1 MNNTIRKFVNA
12 VDKRPFSMAVATVAT
27 TTMTGMII
35 LKATDN
41 NTYVQER
48 RPLTTREAHFR
59 AMIEDAKESSWRENL
74 KNAAMA
80 QEQNMNIHG
89 NQSEVSNF
97 VDKINARSREILN
110 RDQEYWR
117 QKKEQ
122 ENEQKLFATTTMW

>member
-89 NQSEVSNF
+89 NQSEISNF

>member
-41 NTYVQER
+41 NTHVQER

-117 QKKEQ
+117 QKKEH

>member
-89 NQSEVSNF
+89 NQSEISNF
-97 VDKINARSREILN
+97 VDKINTRSREILN

-117 QKKEQ
+117 QKKEH